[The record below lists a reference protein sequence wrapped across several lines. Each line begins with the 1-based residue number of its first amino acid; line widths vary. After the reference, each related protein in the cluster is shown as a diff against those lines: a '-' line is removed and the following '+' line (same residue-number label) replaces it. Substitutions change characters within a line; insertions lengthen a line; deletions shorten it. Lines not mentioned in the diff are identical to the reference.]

1 MKLNIAKYAFNSRE
15 QFQDKFDALHTVD
28 EEGNS
33 IPNFRFGVVQ
43 LGHILLEAAT
53 FNEEGEELTEEVLS
67 VKWHVDVAWFE
78 QEDHP
83 YGWKS
88 YNVNLTSEGMHGF
101 AGLSYLQHKF
111 DE

>member
-33 IPNFRFGVVQ
+33 IPNFKFGVVQ
-43 LGHILLEAAT
+43 LGNIQLEAPT
-53 FNEEGEELTEEVLS
+53 FDEEGEELTEAVLS
-67 VKWHVDVAWFE
+67 EQWHVDTVFFE

-88 YNVNLTSEGMHGF
+88 YNVDLDSEGLHGF
-101 AGLSYLQHKF
+101 SGLSYLDNKF
-111 DE
+111 

>member
-28 EEGNS
+28 EEGKL
-33 IPNFRFGVVQ
+33 IPNFKFGVVK
-43 LGHILLEAAT
+43 LGNIQLEAPT
-53 FNEEGEELTEEVLS
+53 FDEEGEVLTEAVLS
-67 VKWHVDVAWFE
+67 EQWHVDVAWFE

-88 YNVNLTSEGMHGF
+88 YNVDLDSEGMHGF
-101 AGLSYLQHKF
+101 AGLNYLDHKF
-111 DE
+111 